1 MNLKKFFSFKIKP
14 INKKLEKVS
23 SSFSLI
29 ILIISLIVIFYCI
42 RSNFLHSISYNS
54 SKDIKNT
61 IGEISAYIFGFSIAM
76 FIVRRILKYIQPA
89 KLQKE
94 EDFLSNSKFLNPLVD
109 KFRKLDLTYLKKILQ
124 YLAILLRQWHIP
136 ISILAFALIL
146 IHGYIGL
153 HFGIIKENLNFIL
166 GYYLGILALID
177 LVILVISGIFRA
189 ANKAKNLHKFLGIS
203 FIILMLLHIVII

>member
-42 RSNFLHSISYNS
+42 KSNFLHSISYNS

-146 IHGYIGL
+146 IHGYISL

>member
-42 RSNFLHSISYNS
+42 RSNFLHNISYNS
-54 SKDIKNT
+54 SKYIKNT

-109 KFRKLDLTYLKKILQ
+109 KFRKLDLTYLKKTLQ
-124 YLAILLRQWHIP
+124 YLAIFLRQWHIP

-189 ANKAKNLHKFLGIS
+189 ANKAKNLHKILGIS